1 MVWTRPSSP
10 GHSVFLR
17 RTSGSCVAAGKPRRV
32 AERDIQGMRIPG
44 AADGLVRRQVRNMDT
59 RDEYECRLAERDLEI
74 AKRDAEIAER
84 SAEVTQQDGERTKR
98 DTEIAERNQR
108 DLEIARGLLEDG
120 VPAAIVKVRFGLS
133 AADLRE
139 LRRRRKTPPRRGT
152 RRSRNAD
159 SRRGGR
165 SGEKAGQE
173 HGHT

>member
-32 AERDIQGMRIPG
+32 AERDVQEMRIPG

-74 AKRDAEIAER
+74 AERDAEIAER
-84 SAEVTQQDGERTKR
+84 SAEITKR
-98 DTEIAERNQR
+98 GAEIAERNQR

-139 LRRRRKTPPRRGT
+139 LRRRRKAPLRR
-152 RRSRNAD
+152 
-159 SRRGGR
+159 RRGG
-165 SGEKAGQE
+165 
-173 HGHT
+173 

>member
-32 AERDIQGMRIPG
+32 AERDVQEMRIPG

-59 RDEYECRLAERDLEI
+59 RDEYECRLAERDPEI

-84 SAEVTQQDGERTKR
+84 SAEITNR
-98 DTEIAERNQR
+98 DAEIATRNQR
-108 DLEIARGLLEDG
+108 DRDRSAALLQNGVDPDVVARTFD
-120 VPAAIVKVRFGLS
+120 LS

-139 LRRRRKTPPRRGT
+139 LRRRRKAPPRRG
-152 RRSRNAD
+152 RARP
-159 SRRGGR
+159 
-165 SGEKAGQE
+165 
-173 HGHT
+173 

>member
-10 GHSVFLR
+10 GHLVFLR
-17 RTSGSCVAAGKPRRV
+17 RTSGSCVAAGKPRSV

-44 AADGLVRRQVRNMDT
+44 AADGLVRRQARNMDT

-84 SAEVTQQDGERTKR
+84 SAE
-98 DTEIAERNQR
+98 IAERNQR
-108 DLEIARGLLEDG
+108 DRDRSAALLQNGVDPAVVART
-120 VPAAIVKVRFGLS
+120 FGLS

-139 LRRRRKTPPRRGT
+139 LRRRRKAPPRRGT
-152 RRSRNAD
+152 RHSRNAD
-159 SRRGGR
+159 SRRRGR